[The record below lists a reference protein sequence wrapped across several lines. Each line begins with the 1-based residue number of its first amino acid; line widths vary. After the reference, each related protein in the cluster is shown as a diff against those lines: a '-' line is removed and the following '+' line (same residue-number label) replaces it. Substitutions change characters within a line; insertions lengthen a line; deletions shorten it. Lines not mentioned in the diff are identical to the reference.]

1 MAPVTALQQ
10 LAAAVGLC
18 GPDGRIDWDAVA
30 ADDPAR
36 SAGEQAV
43 VGWLRLV
50 ARRDPLL
57 SALDA
62 QHGALVLA
70 ALREVL
76 RPAGVHVP
84 SDVGVGVLPV
94 GTVDAL
100 TADPTH
106 AAEP

>member
-57 SALDA
+57 SAHTPRNLLIA
-62 QHGALVLA
+62 QPSPHEEGPSMRTRVYVGLCTA
-70 ALREVL
+70 AVCAARGTRGEV
-76 RPAGVHVP
+76 
-84 SDVGVGVLPV
+84 
-94 GTVDAL
+94 VD
-100 TADPTH
+100 
-106 AAEP
+106 